1 MAKPAIRA
9 IERYL
14 TRLACPP
21 DPLDDIAAPASNLKL
36 CIVIPAMAELDTLP
50 AVLDSLIKNAHR
62 LAEAEVLVVVNA
74 PKNAPPEILANNL
87 ETLAI
92 LKKHQKNS
100 PLTVHTIDRTS
111 PGRAFSPDKSGVG
124 HARRAGM
131 DIALRRLNSVG
142 NALRTKNKKF
152 DNGGIIACL
161 DGDSPVGPGYID
173 HLLDAFGDKK
183 HLAGLCR
190 YRHPLPADPDHA
202 FAMVTYELWL
212 RYGELCLRHARS
224 PYAFQ
229 TVGSC
234 TVITALGYAMADGM
248 SRKQA
253 GEDFYMLEK
262 LIKVGGPDSIARLDH
277 ILVEPAARFSK
288 RVPFGTGVAVSELAA
303 DGEIGDVARRRYQ
316 FMTPVS
322 AYTELGAF
330 IDALPRAHTNPD
342 ALERHLAPT
351 VFAFLDTIN
360 GRTAIEKLRKNHA
373 STDQFTRAFHTWFDA
388 LRTKQ
393 YGHFAREFLQEQWIF
408 DAFSELLG
416 PANTADLPRI
426 TPENAPLA
434 HQILWLE
441 RIRSIS

>member
-21 DPLDDIAAPASNLKL
+21 DPLDVLRPPASDLKL
-36 CIVIPAMAELDTLP
+36 CIVIPAMAELETLP
-50 AVLDSLIKNAHR
+50 TVLDSLISHAKR
-62 LAEAEVLVVVNA
+62 LQEAEVLVVVNA
-74 PKNAPPEILANNL
+74 PENASPEILQNNL
-87 ETLAI
+87 ETLAL
-92 LKKHQKNS
+92 LKRYENS

-131 DIALRRLNSVG
+131 DIALRRLNAVG
-142 NALRTKNKKF
+142 NALRTKSKKF

-161 DGDSPVGPGYID
+161 DGDSPVAPGYID

-190 YRHPLPADPDHA
+190 YRHPLPEDPDHA

-277 ILVEPAARFSK
+277 ILVQPAARFSK
-288 RVPFGTGVAVSELAA
+288 RVPFGTGVAVSELA
-303 DGEIGDVARRRYQ
+303 DHGEIGDVARRRYQ

-322 AYTELGAF
+322 AYTALGAF
-330 IDALPRAHTNPD
+330 FAALPRAHINPD
-342 ALERHLAPT
+342 ALERNIAPT

-360 GRTAIEKLRKNHA
+360 GRTVIEKLRKNHA
-373 STDQFTRAFHTWFDA
+373 TTDQFIRAFHTWFDA

-393 YGHFAREFLQEQWIF
+393 YGHFAKEYLGEQWIF
-408 DAFSELLG
+408 DAFTELLG
-416 PANTADLPRI
+416 PANTADLPKI
-426 TPENAPLA
+426 TPESAPLA

-441 RIRSIS
+441 RIRSLS